1 MDAEIEAMA
10 AISTALGTLDA
21 DATRRVLK
29 WAIERYQPRQTVSS
43 GPMEA
48 AVLSSDAPGSTPQ
61 RTFLNLPEFFDA
73 ANAQNGLDRAL
84 VVAYWFQVLQND
96 AEGWDSQKIN
106 TELKHLG
113 HPSSNI
119 TRDLDHLMS
128 RTPRYVMQMRKQGTT
143 RQARKLYALTR
154 EGTRAVEAM
163 LNRTEPLAG

>member
-1 MDAEIEAMA
+1 MDTEIEAMA
-10 AISTALGTLDA
+10 AISKALSTLDA

-29 WAIERYQPRQTVSS
+29 WAIERYQPRQPSAPPASDPVGTDQ
-43 GPMEA
+43 
-48 AVLSSDAPGSTPQ
+48 LSRAPQ

-73 ANAQNGLDRAL
+73 CHAENGLDRAL
-84 VVAYWFQVLQND
+84 VVAYWFQVLRGEAD
-96 AEGWDSQKIN
+96 GWDSQKVN

-154 EGTRAVEAM
+154 EGIRAVEAM
-163 LNRTEPLAG
+163 LSKTEPLAG